1 MLFVVDIGNTQTVLG
16 VFQGEHL
23 VRDWRIGT
31 DKSKTAD
38 EYGMLIQN
46 LFSAVDLLLHE
57 FKAVAISSVVPS
69 LTQTFEEFCWKYLH
83 LKPLMIGPGVKT
95 GMPIL
100 MDNPKELGA
109 DRIVNAVAA
118 YQRLRK
124 ACIVVDFGTATT
136 FDCITA
142 RGEYIGGVIV
152 PGIGI
157 SLEALF
163 QNASKLPRVE
173 IVRPKNVI
181 GKNTV
186 HSMQSG
192 ILFGYVS
199 MVDGMVARIREEM
212 GEPEAVVIATG
223 GLAERIAPESRTIV
237 EADRFLTLKGLQ
249 ILYQINR
256 KEESRTALPCFG

>member
-16 VFQGEHL
+16 VFKDEHL
-23 VRDWRIGT
+23 VRDWRVGT
-31 DKSKTAD
+31 DKSKTVD

-46 LFSAVDLLLHE
+46 LFSAVDIHLHE
-57 FKAVAISSVVPS
+57 FKAVSISSVVPS
-69 LTQTFEEFCWKYLH
+69 LSQTFEEFCWKYMH

-100 MDNPKELGA
+100 MDNPKEVGA

-118 YQRLRK
+118 YQRFK
-124 ACIVVDFGTATT
+124 QACIVVDFGTATT
-136 FDCITA
+136 FDCISA
-142 RGEYIGGVIV
+142 RGEYLGGVIV

-173 IVRPKNVI
+173 IVRPRNVI

-199 MVDGMVARIREEM
+199 MVDGMVARIRAEM
-212 GEPEAVVIATG
+212 DEPDAVVIATG
-223 GLAERIAPESRTIV
+223 GMAERIAPESGTIL
-237 EADRFLTLKGLQ
+237 EADRFLTLKGLRM
-249 ILYQINR
+249 LYQVNR
-256 KEESRTALPCFG
+256 KEDEE

>member
-16 VFQGEHL
+16 VFKGEHL
-23 VRDWRIGT
+23 VRDWRVAT

-38 EYGMLIQN
+38 EYGMLIQS
-46 LFSAVDLLLHE
+46 LFSAVDLHLHE
-57 FKAVAISSVVPS
+57 LKAVAISCVVPS
-69 LTQTFEEFCWKYLH
+69 LSQTFEEFCWKYLH
-83 LKPLMIGPGVKT
+83 LRPLMIGPGVKT

-100 MDNPKELGA
+100 MDNPKEVGA
-109 DRIVNAVAA
+109 DRIVNSVAA
-118 YQRLRK
+118 FDRLRR

-136 FDCITA
+136 FDCVSGK
-142 RGEYIGGVIV
+142 GEYLGGVIV

-173 IVRPKNVI
+173 ILRPRNVI

-199 MVDGMVARIREEM
+199 MVDGMVKRIRDEM
-212 GEPEAVVIATG
+212 GEPDAVVIATG
-223 GLAERIAPESRTIV
+223 GLAERIAPESATIL
-237 EADRFLTLKGLQ
+237 EADRYLTLKGLR
-249 ILYQINR
+249 LLHQINR
-256 KEESRTALPCFG
+256 KEEE

>member
-16 VFQGEHL
+16 VFKEENL
-23 VRDWRIGT
+23 VRDWRVGT
-31 DKSKTAD
+31 DKTKTVD

-46 LFSAVDLLLHE
+46 LFSAVDIHLHE

-69 LTQTFEEFCWKYLH
+69 LTQTFEEFCWKYMH
-83 LKPLMIGPGVKT
+83 LKPLIIGPGVKT

-100 MDNPKELGA
+100 MDNPKEVGA

-118 YQRLRK
+118 YQRFHK

-136 FDCITA
+136 FDCISA
-142 RGEYIGGVIV
+142 RGEYLGGVIV

-173 IVRPKNVI
+173 IVRPRNVI

-186 HSMQSG
+186 HGMQSG
-192 ILFGYVS
+192 ILFGYVC
-199 MVDGMVARIREEM
+199 MVDGLVGRIREEM
-212 GEPEAVVIATG
+212 EEPEAVVISTG
-223 GLAERIAPESRTIV
+223 GMAERIAPESLTIL
-237 EADRFLTLKGLQ
+237 EADRFLTLKGLR
-249 ILYQINR
+249 ILYLINC
-256 KEESRTALPCFG
+256 KEEEG